1 MRLLY
6 LTLFVVYLQSAFG
19 ATHNLTLR
27 FQPNTLQLV
36 DSNTLPIVSIADT
49 NTVHPFLGKF
59 SLNDS
64 LVLKVINAD
73 TLSHNFTIENY
84 VNSSLISSYD
94 SSYFYLKLNKEGTFI
109 IFDEGVFPNNQ
120 YSSISGLLAV
130 EQTNIKTYFW
140 NVREFQSKWH
150 QDTFTGAMNPLLYYP
165 DYFTVNNL
173 SNPNVDSH
181 ADSRVAGS
189 VGDTIHLVIANTGL
203 SIHSMHFHGYHLKI
217 LNSSKHPETIG
228 RSKDTF
234 PLYPMEVLKL
244 ELIPDKPGV
253 YPVHDHNLIGVTGG
267 MFYPNG
273 MFTTLRIVP

>member
-84 VNSSLISSYD
+84 
-94 SSYFYLKLNKEGTFI
+94 
-109 IFDEGVFPNNQ
+109 
-120 YSSISGLLAV
+120 SIVTCRL
-130 EQTNIKTYFW
+130 
-140 NVREFQSKWH
+140 
-150 QDTFTGAMNPLLYYP
+150 DC
-165 DYFTVNNL
+165 
-173 SNPNVDSH
+173 
-181 ADSRVAGS
+181 AGS
-189 VGDTIHLVIANTGL
+189 LKNKGL
-203 SIHSMHFHGYHLKI
+203 
-217 LNSSKHPETIG
+217 
-228 RSKDTF
+228 R
-234 PLYPMEVLKL
+234 L
-244 ELIPDKPGV
+244 EAQPSQD
-253 YPVHDHNLIGVTGG
+253 
-267 MFYPNG
+267 
-273 MFTTLRIVP
+273 

>member
-120 YSSISGLLAV
+120 YSSISGL
-130 EQTNIKTYFW
+130 Q
-140 NVREFQSKWH
+140 
-150 QDTFTGAMNPLLYYP
+150 P
-165 DYFTVNNL
+165 
-173 SNPNVDSH
+173 
-181 ADSRVAGS
+181 
-189 VGDTIHLVIANTGL
+189 
-203 SIHSMHFHGYHLKI
+203 
-217 LNSSKHPETIG
+217 
-228 RSKDTF
+228 
-234 PLYPMEVLKL
+234 
-244 ELIPDKPGV
+244 
-253 YPVHDHNLIGVTGG
+253 
-267 MFYPNG
+267 
-273 MFTTLRIVP
+273 